1 MPQDT
6 QPKGQLFFWSYMYYL
21 SKYYEFI
28 DTLLLLLRKKATS
41 ALHVFHHALVLL
53 MAWLWVD
60 QVQTLQ
66 VRSSCQLW

>member
-1 MPQDT
+1 
-6 QPKGQLFFWSYMYYL
+6 MYYL

-41 ALHVFHHALVLL
+41 TLHVFHHALVLL

-66 VRSSCQLW
+66 VRCSCQLW